1 MENGKKRLGGVY
13 MAAIHTQEGTVYYE
27 KTRNRW
33 RCDYK
38 ILDPDTS
45 KFIRKTKTFKVL
57 RRIFEKIGKRHRK
70 DLLIKVNR

>member
-13 MAAIHTQEGTVYYE
+13 MAAIHTKEGTVYYE

-38 ILDPDTS
+38 ILD
-45 KFIRKTKTFKVL
+45 KV
-57 RRIFEKIGKRHRK
+57 KN
-70 DLLIKVNR
+70 DLFPNIN